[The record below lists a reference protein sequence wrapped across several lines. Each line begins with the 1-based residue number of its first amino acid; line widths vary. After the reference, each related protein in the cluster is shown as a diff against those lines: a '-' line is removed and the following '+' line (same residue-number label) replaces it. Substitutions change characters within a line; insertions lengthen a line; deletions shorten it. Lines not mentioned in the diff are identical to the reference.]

1 MDAIFISYATN
12 LILPRVGEVS
22 RCGVLAKYDDVS
34 FSKSLGTVVT
44 ERLVDTLC
52 ILLITGLTLSG
63 SDACVSPFSFQET
76 GTKIPFADASV
87 DIALVLCLP
96 VLCYRR
102 AGAYVLSD
110 ADAFFF

>member
-1 MDAIFISYATN
+1 MY
-12 LILPRVGEVS
+12 
-22 RCGVLAKYDDVS
+22 S
-34 FSKSLGTVVT
+34 FDYGTY
-44 ERLVDTLC
+44 
-52 ILLITGLTLSG
+52 LSG
-63 SDACVSPFSFQET
+63 SDACVSPLLS
-76 GTKIPFADASV
+76 GNGYKNSFADASV

>member
-52 ILLITGLTLSG
+52 ILFDYGTYLSG
-63 SDACVSPFSFQET
+63 SDACVSPFLS
-76 GTKIPFADASV
+76 GNGYKNSFADASV